1 MMLWYK
7 AWLET
12 RARFLGSLF
21 AIVGIC
27 AYRVLHSNTLG
38 NRLSPDTWQ
47 YFVLQQTHG
56 ILVTLWVLTV
66 GLLMMGGLLQE
77 VAVGASDFTLALPV
91 SRTRLVMTRI
101 GTGFA
106 QSIALVVTPWAVMF
120 LIDSYVGKGNSIGN
134 AVFHVLLLATGGTV
148 FLAWGL
154 LVSSLV
160 PGAYTAAAV
169 NLGALLAIAITMGDP
184 PLNEWSP
191 YRLMTGAAW
200 VNQHTGMIDGPL
212 PWLRLAV
219 TIAVAASLT
228 WVAIKAVQRKEF

>member
-12 RARFLGSLF
+12 RVRFLVSLF

-27 AYRVLHSNTLG
+27 AYRVLYLNTLG
-38 NRLSPDTWQ
+38 NWPSPDTW
-47 YFVLQQTHG
+47 YYVVLQQTHG
-56 ILVTLWVLTV
+56 ILATWWVLTV
-66 GLLMMGGLLQE
+66 SLLMMGGLLQE
-77 VAVGASDFTLALPV
+77 VAVGASDFTLAFPV
-91 SRTRLVMTRI
+91 SRARLVMTRF
-101 GTGFA
+101 GMGFA
-106 QSIALVVTPWAVMF
+106 QSIALVVIPWAVMF

-134 AVFHVLLLATGGTV
+134 AIFHVLLLATGGTV
-148 FLAWGL
+148 FVAWGL

-160 PGAYTAAAV
+160 PGAYSATAV
-169 NLGALLAIAITMGDP
+169 NLGVLLTVAMTMGDP

-191 YRLMTGAAW
+191 YRLMTGASW

-212 PWLRLAV
+212 PWLRLAI
-219 TIAVAASLT
+219 TIAIAASLT

>member
-12 RARFLGSLF
+12 RVRFLLSLC

-27 AYRVLHSNTLG
+27 AYRVLNGNTLG

-47 YFVLQQTHG
+47 YFVLQQTHN

-77 VAVGASDFTLALPV
+77 AAVGASDFTLAFPV
-91 SRTRLVMTRI
+91 SRARLVMTRI
-101 GTGFA
+101 GMGFA

-120 LIDSYVGKGNSIGN
+120 LIDSFVGKGNSIGN
-134 AVFHVLLLATGGTV
+134 ATLHVLLLATGGTV
-148 FLAWGL
+148 FVAWGL

-169 NLGALLAIAITMGDP
+169 NLGMLLAVAITMGDP

-212 PWLRLAV
+212 HWLRLLV